1 MTNQFYTKGDQ
12 FDYLDFYSELKRIG
26 KKKFVKKIFQESEE
40 NYSLFLSKIKSL
52 GLEINEYAVVKG
64 KNPFSNNYKEMLNQK
79 MSDNDREKIMNH
91 LNEVDLINNLFI
103 QSNISINKIIEDNVL
118 QIQYILPQ
126 FLVYLENSL
135 WLLGNH
141 LIEGISLEQSSTSF
155 DSYISS
161 SGIILKYLMHNYS
174 LENQKGINR
183 IFSEND
189 LKWNFDVYKNYTE
202 RDNLM
207 DAFEYWKYSE
217 IDIKKN
223 RESVTID
230 FSNEDFN
237 RSVLVGNFRHKK
249 FMIDTE
255 IDIINYKNKEGE
267 IDLESSSNNIYID
280 HVSKE
285 LCIRY
290 FGKENMSNL
299 LLGVELNKWLDAI
312 HFFQNE
318 SINFLK
324 ARSVER
330 VLSVQNLCIVKTKF
344 EWKKKLTNFS
354 KKINK
359 QEAEIIVNKLIFN
372 KNTRDLIDAPLIK
385 VKDKLVLLPTLTK
398 EIRPLSA
405 ILSIFSASDDG
416 EERPNLSFKGNIF
429 ENRVKI
435 ILKNSSGI
443 DSERLHVKIDEKELE
458 REIDIA
464 FVLDEDLFFIE
475 CKSFNQPY
483 TVREHATVHKKIRD
497 SIVQL
502 KRNATYFEN
511 NLAVVKQQLK
521 IEEEIEIKE
530 VHHVLLTST
539 TLGEA
544 GGQSGI
550 YLTDEASF
558 NSFLLRNS
566 PNLTLFEDNKKTVI
580 PIDKSGIYSG
590 KITSKK
596 LLMFLKEQPSIE
608 SMKKRITKV
617 LDNEGSITYH
627 CCKKTIEDV
636 YVSKDKFD

>member
-1 MTNQFYTKGDQ
+1 MTNQFYTKGEQ
-12 FDYLDFYSELKRIG
+12 FDYLDFSSELKRIG
-26 KKKFVKKIFQESEE
+26 KKKYVKKIFQESEE

-64 KNPFSNNYKEMLNQK
+64 KNPFSNNYKEILNQK

-91 LNEVDLINNLFI
+91 LNEVDLINDLFI

-135 WLLGNH
+135 WLLRNH
-141 LIEGISLEQSSTSF
+141 LIDGISLEQSSTSF

-217 IDIKKN
+217 IDIKKVK
-223 RESVTID
+223 ESVTID
-230 FSNEDFN
+230 FSDEDFN

-249 FMIDTE
+249 FMVDTE
-255 IDIINYKNKEGE
+255 IDIINYKNKVGE
-267 IDLESSSNNIYID
+267 IDLESSSNKIYID

-312 HFFQNE
+312 YFLQNE
-318 SINFLK
+318 AINFLET
-324 ARSVER
+324 RSKER

-354 KKINK
+354 KNVNK
-359 QEAEIIVNKLIFN
+359 QEAEIIINKLIFN

-385 VKDKLVLLPTLTK
+385 IKDKLVLLPTLTK

-416 EERPNLSFKGNIF
+416 EEHPDLSFKGDIF

-435 ILKNSSGI
+435 ILKNSNGI
-443 DSERLHVKIDEKELE
+443 DSERLHVKIDEEQLE

-464 FVLDEDLFFIE
+464 FVLDEALFLIE

-497 SIVQL
+497 AIVQL

-521 IEEEIEIKE
+521 IEEKIEIKE

-596 LLMFLKEQPSIE
+596 LLMFLKERPSIE
-608 SMKKRITKV
+608 SMKK
-617 LDNEGSITYH
+617 G
-627 CCKKTIEDV
+627 
-636 YVSKDKFD
+636 

>member
-1 MTNQFYTKGDQ
+1 MTNQFYTKGEQ
-12 FDYLDFYSELKRIG
+12 FDYLDFSSELKRIG
-26 KKKFVKKIFQESEE
+26 KKKYVKKIFQESEE

-64 KNPFSNNYKEMLNQK
+64 KNPFSNNYKEILNQK

-91 LNEVDLINNLFI
+91 LNEVDLINDLFI
-103 QSNISINKIIEDNVL
+103 QSNISINKIIEANVL

-135 WLLGNH
+135 WLLRNH
-141 LIEGISLEQSSTSF
+141 LIDGISLEQSSTSF

-217 IDIKKN
+217 IDIKKAK
-223 RESVTID
+223 ESVTID
-230 FSNEDFN
+230 FSDEDFN

-249 FMIDTE
+249 FMVDTE
-255 IDIINYKNKEGE
+255 IDIINYKNKVGE
-267 IDLESSSNNIYID
+267 IDLESSSNKIYID

-312 HFFQNE
+312 HFLQNE
-318 SINFLK
+318 AINFLET
-324 ARSVER
+324 RSKER

-354 KKINK
+354 KNVNK
-359 QEAEIIVNKLIFN
+359 QEAEIIINKLIFN
-372 KNTRDLIDAPLIK
+372 KNTRDLIDSPLIK
-385 VKDKLVLLPTLTK
+385 IKDKLVLLPTLTK

-416 EERPNLSFKGNIF
+416 EEHPDLSFKGDIF

-435 ILKNSSGI
+435 ILKNSNGI
-443 DSERLHVKIDEKELE
+443 DSERLHVKIDEEQLE

-464 FVLDEDLFFIE
+464 FVLDEDLFLIE

-497 SIVQL
+497 AIVQL

-521 IEEEIEIKE
+521 IEERIEIKE

-544 GGQSGI
+544 GEQSGI
-550 YLTDEASF
+550 YLADEASF

-580 PIDKSGIYSG
+580 SIDKSGIYSG
-590 KITSKK
+590 KITSEK